1 MTQSSSEPRRSV
13 LWGRAPYGTPPISAE
28 GEARQQ
34 ARKQWQAA
42 AGVFPPMGTAHVGAQ
57 GTDKWSECPEMEVK
71 TTLSCTDFELWLLLT
86 QSCWVPPAAGSLCSH
101 TPRLSQLPLG
111 ARTAET
117 EPPSTDSK
125 TQLFPWAPG
134 HSGPFPILATLRH
147 SAHTALP
154 PSILHCT
161 PRFWSVFQDQAL
173 QGNPGD
179 GCSFGALV
187 GRTSHCPL

>member
-1 MTQSSSEPRRSV
+1 MTQSSSEPWRSV
-13 LWGRAPYGTPPISAE
+13 LWGRAPYGTPPIRAE

-34 ARKQWQAA
+34 ARKQWQAV

-71 TTLSCTDFELWLLLT
+71 ATLSCTDFGLWLLLT
-86 QSCWVPPAAGSLCSH
+86 QSCWAPPAAGSLCSH

-125 TQLFPWAPG
+125 TQLFLGLQAIVGLSPSW
-134 HSGPFPILATLRH
+134 
-147 SAHTALP
+147 P
-154 PSILHCT
+154 PSVI
-161 PRFWSVFQDQAL
+161 
-173 QGNPGD
+173 
-179 GCSFGALV
+179 
-187 GRTSHCPL
+187 